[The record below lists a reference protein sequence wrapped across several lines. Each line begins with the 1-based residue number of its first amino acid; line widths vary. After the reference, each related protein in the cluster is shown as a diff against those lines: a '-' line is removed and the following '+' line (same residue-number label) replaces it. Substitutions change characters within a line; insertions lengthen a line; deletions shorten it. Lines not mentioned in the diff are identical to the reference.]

1 MDLYITK
8 FLTDKNN
15 ELELINSTSSQASK
29 TNLNNLSNYFEEYSV
44 LIFLLPCSKYTTY
57 HYEYDDAVSKN
68 INEINFIDEID
79 TLVVKDISSQKV
91 IFTNNQALLID
102 KDYLDTINSALSN
115 IKANVY
121 LIPEH
126 LVLINKFTNANVDLK
141 DEFLIINNG
150 IPARVSQDMLDAN
163 SSIFLS
169 ESTNPISIDDLLT
182 KNFIDEVN
190 KNIKSY
196 PNLFSFN
203 ISLDSLKMH
212 LDISK
217 KFIYAVSLTLALIF
231 GLPYFYAFQI
241 DNKYTE
247 YKEGMYQVFK
257 ALDYNGTN
265 ISNPKRQADLIA
277 DNFDLNTKKSFQIP
291 NLEFIE
297 KFGIE
302 YIEYINILPLDGTAD
317 IYITDFPSAQ
327 LSALLALSSRFDV
340 NIIERNLNSQE
351 GLSSGNILVS
361 LSDE

>member
-1 MDLYITK
+1 MNLYITK

-15 ELELINSTSSQASK
+15 GIELINSASFQTTK
-29 TNLNNLSNYFEEYSV
+29 TDLNNLQNNFEEYSV
-44 LIFLLPCSKYTTY
+44 LLFLLPCSKYTTY
-57 HYEYDDAVSKN
+57 NHEYDDKVSKN

-102 KDYLDTINSALSN
+102 KDYLDMINSALSN

-126 LVLINKFTNANVDLK
+126 LVLINKFTNVKVDLE
-141 DEFLIINNG
+141 DEFLIIKNG
-150 IPARVSQDMLDAN
+150 IPARVSKDMLDAN
-163 SSIFLS
+163 SSIFSS
-169 ESTNPISIDDLLT
+169 ENADSISINDLLT
-182 KNFIDEVN
+182 TNFIDEVN

-196 PNLFSFN
+196 PNLFTFN
-203 ISLDSLKMH
+203 ISLDSLRMH

-217 KFIYAVSLTLALIF
+217 KFIFAASLTLALIF

-241 DNKYTE
+241 NNKYTE
-247 YKEGMYQVFK
+247 YKEGMYQVFR
-257 ALDYNGTN
+257 ALDYNVTN

-302 YIEYINILPLDGTAD
+302 YIEYINILPLDATAN
-317 IYITDFPSAQ
+317 IYITDFPSTQ

-340 NIIERNLNSQE
+340 NIIERNLNTQE

>member
-1 MDLYITK
+1 MNFYLTK
-8 FLTDKNN
+8 FLTDESN
-15 ELELINSTSSQASK
+15 EIELINSTSLQTTK
-29 TNLNNLSNYFEEYSV
+29 TDLNNLHSNFEEYSA
-44 LIFLLPCSKYTTY
+44 LLFLLPCSKYTTY
-57 HYEYDDAVSKN
+57 NYEYDDEVSRN

-79 TLVVKDISSQKV
+79 TLVVKDISSQRV

-102 KDYLDTINSALSN
+102 KDYLNMINSALSN
-115 IKANVY
+115 IKANIY

-126 LVLINKFTNANVDLK
+126 LVLADKFTNMNVNLK
-141 DEFLIINNG
+141 DEFLIIKNG
-150 IPARVSQDMLDAN
+150 IPARVSQDMLNAN
-163 SSIFLS
+163 SSIFSS
-169 ESTNPISIDDLLT
+169 ENTNSISIDDLFT

-217 KFIYAVSLTLALIF
+217 KFIYAVSLSLALIF

-241 DNKYTE
+241 NNKYTE
-247 YKEGMYQVFK
+247 YKEGMYQVFR
-257 ALDYNGTN
+257 ALDYNVTN

-302 YIEYINILPLDGTAD
+302 YIEYINILPLDATAN
-317 IYITDFPSAQ
+317 IYITDFPSTQ

-340 NIIERNLNSQE
+340 NIIERNLNTQE

>member
-1 MDLYITK
+1 MNLYITK

-15 ELELINSTSSQASK
+15 GIELINSASFQTTK
-29 TNLNNLSNYFEEYSV
+29 TDLNNLHNNFEEYSI
-44 LIFLLPCSKYTTY
+44 LLFLLPCSKYTTY
-57 HYEYDDAVSKN
+57 NHEYDDKVSKN

-102 KDYLDTINSALSN
+102 KDYLDMINSALSN

-126 LVLINKFTNANVDLK
+126 LVLINKFTNVKVDLE
-141 DEFLIINNG
+141 DEFLIIKNG
-150 IPARVSQDMLDAN
+150 IPARVSKDMLDAN
-163 SSIFLS
+163 SSIFSS
-169 ESTNPISIDDLLT
+169 ENADSISINDLLT
-182 KNFIDEVN
+182 TNFIDEVN

-196 PNLFSFN
+196 PNLFTFN
-203 ISLDSLKMH
+203 ISLDSLRMH

-217 KFIYAVSLTLALIF
+217 KFIFAASLTLALIF

-241 DNKYTE
+241 NNKYTE
-247 YKEGMYQVFK
+247 YKEGMYQVFR
-257 ALDYNGTN
+257 ALDFNGTN

-302 YIEYINILPLDGTAD
+302 YIEYINILPLDGTAN
-317 IYITDFPSAQ
+317 IYITDFPSTQ

-340 NIIERNLNSQE
+340 NIIERNINSQE